1 LGSAL
6 ISFSGTSDFTLT
18 ATVGTLQ
25 TNRLLQDLTGTPVST
40 IGGTLPGSTTF
51 WSGVMRITNDIVV
64 PAGHTLTIGSNTL
77 VLLDPGSVDIFVNG
91 SIQSLGTE
99 LAPITF
105 TCASNNLRWGQIRFT
120 NAAPS
125 LFRHTSVT
133 RGGTGPAEGHTA
145 TCPVFRPLNSK
156 LVFESCSIAD
166 HAEVRRGAAG
176 FGTPGKAMY
185 AIGSNLSFDDCL
197 LQRCR
202 MGPEIE
208 GTALILTN
216 SYILDM
222 FGPDDADGI
231 YLHTGNSMSIDRCV
245 IAYGDDDGIDTLGA
259 NVSVA
264 NTIIRNWS
272 NLGED
277 AKGIS
282 IFSGEARIRRC
293 LIVDS
298 TVSIAAK
305 TTPGDSARVSINDS
319 TITGISN
326 SVVAAFKSNATGPVI
341 DIRITNCIMRCLDAV
356 KSDFGPTNF
365 TIRYC
370 NISETWPGEGNDS
383 ADPLWVDAAAHDFH
397 LRPFS
402 PCIDAG
408 SPLSPLDP
416 DGSPGDKGY
425 NIFIPPAPQLASPSK
440 SSPFQFDLAAYTNRN
455 YVVEYSTNLVTW
467 DRLQTIFQS
476 QDNTPV
482 QDAGSATDSLRVYRA
497 HLAP

>member
-1 LGSAL
+1 MKTFCIRRLVIGLFYFTLAHSCFSSTADSLRLWVQNGYLPSNPVLVRLELLRPDGSRDWNAWDADGILSANNGITLSTNRITLRNGLGSAL
-6 ISFSGTSDFTLT
+6 VSFSGAGDFSLT
-18 ATVGTLQ
+18 ASVGALQ
-25 TNRLLQDLTGTPVST
+25 TNRVIRSLTAAPVTALGGTLTGTTSFWTGT
-40 IGGTLPGSTTF
+40 I
-51 WSGVMRITNDIVV
+51 RITNDLVV
-64 PAGHTLTIGSNTL
+64 PSGHTLTIGSNTL

-99 LAPITF
+99 LAPITS
-105 TCASNNLRWGQIRFT
+105 TCTSNNRRWGQIRLT

-156 LVFESCSIAD
+156 LVFESCSITD

-231 YLHTGNSMSIDRCV
+231 YLHSGNSMTIDRCV

-298 TVSIAAK
+298 TVSVSAK
-305 TTPGDSARVSINDS
+305 TNPGESARVSINDS

-326 SVVAAFKSNATGPVI
+326 SVWAA
-341 DIRITNCIMRCLDAV
+341 
-356 KSDFGPTNF
+356 
-365 TIRYC
+365 
-370 NISETWPGEGNDS
+370 
-383 ADPLWVDAAAHDFH
+383 
-397 LRPFS
+397 
-402 PCIDAG
+402 
-408 SPLSPLDP
+408 
-416 DGSPGDKGY
+416 
-425 NIFIPPAPQLASPSK
+425 
-440 SSPFQFDLAAYTNRN
+440 
-455 YVVEYSTNLVTW
+455 
-467 DRLQTIFQS
+467 
-476 QDNTPV
+476 
-482 QDAGSATDSLRVYRA
+482 
-497 HLAP
+497 